1 MGGITQAIKTLQ
13 RESKGKGRGRAQGP
27 TIDEQNLSEALQDA
41 GVVNDGEIVRCL
53 DCRLLRDP
61 GDVVYGA
68 KEHSGNW
75 PESIEACVN
84 QVTGDSDM
92 LDRIADMY
100 QDALRTSLS
109 LDSSC
114 KAPIVMVFYCRS
126 GKHRS
131 VAMATIVQ
139 HLFEAFDLPRPSMD
153 HSCAPHWIN
162 GFCSEQCKE
171 PFF

>member
-1 MGGITQAIKTLQ
+1 MIGGITQAINQLWC
-13 RESKGKGRGRAQGP
+13 ELLGGGRGRGEGP
-27 TIDEQNLSEALQDA
+27 IIDEQNLRKALEDA
-41 GVVNDGEIVRCL
+41 GVVSKGEIVRCL
-53 DCRLLRDP
+53 DCRLPIDP
-61 GDVVYGA
+61 KDYIPGA
-68 KEHSGNW
+68 KQHSGNW
-75 PESIEACVN
+75 PGSIKACVN
-84 QVTGDSDM
+84 QVTEDPVKLS
-92 LDRIADMY
+92 RIAYMY
-100 QDALRTSLS
+100 QEALQTSLA
-109 LDSSC
+109 SSR